1 MQLISFEQHSSFNEE
16 LDRLV
21 ETGSLNPE
29 QAEKLRRAP
38 RWYISLREILSY
50 LGAIF
55 ILVGVV
61 RIVAAVLQDASP
73 MSIAALLYLAG
84 GAVLA
89 TALFFHHKSGALKR
103 VGEVLEL
110 VGLGLEAVAVGITLN
125 ESDFRGEHIAVIL
138 GAAGLAWGIFRCR
151 VAQFAGT
158 IVLCTGWIA
167 VCASSISLLNPDE
180 RVSALLFILV
190 GLALLVFS
198 HTHPNFEF
206 APRTVGAFA
215 MMIAAQ
221 NIRTG
226 ESAWWSVIPLVICAL
241 VFLYSAISLRAE
253 LLIVSTV
260 MTTVSMGI
268 FTARA
273 LENDIA
279 SGLLMTTTGVALVF
293 LSVMLLKDRKSQSGL
308 QTTH

>member
-16 LDRLV
+16 LERLV

-29 QAEKLRRAP
+29 QAEKLREAP

-55 ILVGVV
+55 ILIGAI
-61 RIVAAVLQDASP
+61 RTVAAVLKDASP

-89 TALFFHHKSGALKR
+89 TALYFHQKSGALKR
-103 VGEVLEL
+103 AAEVLEL
-110 VGLGLEAVAVGITLN
+110 VGLGLVAAAVAVTLN
-125 ESDFRGEHIAVIL
+125 ESDFRGEHIALIL

-158 IVLCTGWIA
+158 IVLCAGWIA
-167 VCASSISLLNPDE
+167 VCASSISLLDPSE
-180 RVSALLFILV
+180 RISALLFILV
-190 GLALLVFS
+190 GLALLAFS

-206 APRTVGAFA
+206 APRTAGALA

-221 NIRTG
+221 SVRAEG
-226 ESAWWSVIPLVICAL
+226 SAWWAAVPLAICAL

-253 LLIVSTV
+253 LLIISAV
-260 MTTVSMGI
+260 MTTVSMGV
-268 FTARA
+268 FTARVVH
-273 LENDIA
+273 NDVA
-279 SGLLMTTTGVALVF
+279 SGLLMTATGAALVVV
-293 LSVMLLKDRKSQSGL
+293 SVMLLKEHRSQSGL
-308 QTTH
+308 QTA